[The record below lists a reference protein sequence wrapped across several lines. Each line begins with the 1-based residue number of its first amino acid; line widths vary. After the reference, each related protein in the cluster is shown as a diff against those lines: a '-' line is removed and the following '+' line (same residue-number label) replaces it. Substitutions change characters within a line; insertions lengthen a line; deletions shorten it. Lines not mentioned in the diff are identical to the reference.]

1 MKLHIMGKFNGDEE
15 SLPKREHEPNAV
27 KFKEPENMEKL
38 ALLTTVASI
47 IVLVI
52 LMFITYLRSGSFEI
66 DLLGFVIYVICLVP
80 HELLHAI
87 CFKEDVYMYNNLKQ
101 GLLFVVGPEAMTKF
115 RFCFMSLLPCIIL
128 GIIPYTIFVIN
139 PNLSVLGT
147 MGMFSLAS
155 CVGDWLNVFN
165 AITQMPKEAK
175 TYLCGMN
182 SYWYVPKENKDN

>member
-1 MKLHIMGKFNGDEE
+1 MKLHIMGNFNGDEE

-27 KFKEPENMEKL
+27 KFKEPENMENF
-38 ALLTTVASI
+38 ALLTSIASM

-52 LMFITYLRSGSFEI
+52 LMLITYLRSKSLEM
-66 DLLGFVIYVICLVP
+66 DLWGFVIFAICLVP
-80 HELLHAI
+80 HEFLHAI

-128 GIIPYTIFVIN
+128 GIIPYTIFIIN

-147 MGMFSLAS
+147 MGMLSLAS

-165 AITQMPKEAK
+165 AITQMPKGAK

-182 SYWYVPKENKDN
+182 SYWYMPKENKDN